1 MITIAQSNQSKFY
14 TRLKSLVTLYQQKV
28 EDKVQEQLSKL
39 PILDKAPTDN
49 LPLMEDVI
57 QDYFNGKYEGQD
69 SVIVSGRIGESMT
82 DPKYNRGDDLRYG
95 NQERDLNSMGGFSYS
110 SAEFLQ
116 HIFVPIELLF

>member
-95 NQERDLNSMGGFSYS
+95 NQERDRKS
-110 SAEFLQ
+110 
-116 HIFVPIELLF
+116 VV